1 MSNNSNNEQVLDL
14 ALKALIKTLQNNG
27 FDLNKISSQAV
38 DILLDDPKTNI
49 DQRLKMQAAI
59 LLKTAIKIENINL
72 AMYLNAKE
80 TNNNFEANNTIKIHE
95 TEASNNKKNGA
106 TINLKKGQSVNI
118 TSSTFSNNEGT
129 GVEINGD
136 YNANLDLFLKNIK
149 DKLPEEITLEEITPL
164 AKELINIKDPELAQ
178 EKASKSPLSAKLK
191 DYQAWG
197 LFVMTILMKAWSE
210 YSKM

>member
-14 ALKALIKTLQNNG
+14 ALKVLIKTLQNNN

-49 DQRLKMQAAI
+49 DHRLKMEAAI
-59 LLKTAIKIENINL
+59 LLRTAITKEDINL
-72 AMYLNAKE
+72 TMHQNVKE
-80 TNNNFEANNTIKIHE
+80 TKNNFEANNTVKIHE
-95 TEASNNKKNGA
+95 IEASNNKKNGA
-106 TINLKKGQSVNI
+106 TVNLKEGQNVNVTNSI
-118 TSSTFSNNEGT
+118 FSNNEGT
-129 GVEINGD
+129 GLEINGD

-191 DYQAWG
+191 DYQTWG

>member
-14 ALKALIKTLQNNG
+14 ALKVLIKTLQNNN

-49 DQRLKMQAAI
+49 DHRLKMEAAI
-59 LLKTAIKIENINL
+59 LLRTAITKEDINL
-72 AMYLNAKE
+72 TMHQNVKE
-80 TNNNFEANNTIKIHE
+80 TKNNFEANNTVKIHE

-106 TINLKKGQSVNI
+106 TVNLKEGQNVNVTNSI
-118 TSSTFSNNEGT
+118 FSNNEGT
-129 GVEINGD
+129 GLEINGD

-164 AKELINIKDPELAQ
+164 AKELINIKDPKLAQ

-191 DYQAWG
+191 DYQTWG